1 MVVKWITKRIVRYMM
16 KDVLKDGLP
25 VIQLLIKNKALT
37 PCLLIAAVGAG
48 YWFDKL
54 TGDIPMIVCGVAL
67 IAFWVIRA
75 FVTKKG

>member
-1 MVVKWITKRIVRYMM
+1 MM

-37 PCLLIAAVGAG
+37 PCLLIAGIGAG
-48 YWFDKL
+48 YYFDKL
-54 TGDIPMIVCGVAL
+54 TGDIPIIVGGAAL

-75 FVTKKG
+75 FVTKRG